1 MHNLM
6 HHWQIFVFAGI
17 IFLIIE
23 IFTPVLFF
31 LNFAIACFIT
41 AIFALY
47 ITDWNI
53 LVPCFVALSAIFLF
67 FLRPFLLKSRNN
79 NNQKTGVEEKYIG
92 KIAKVT
98 EKITSNSGVVSI
110 YNERWEARTNNGEE
124 IPADSDV
131 KIIRNESLVLY
142 VEKVNG

>member
-1 MHNLM
+1 M
-6 HHWQIFVFAGI
+6 HHWQILVFAGI

-41 AIFALY
+41 AILALY

-53 LVPCFVALSAIFLF
+53 LVPSFVALSAIFLF
-67 FLRPFLLKSRNN
+67 FLRPFLLKARNN

-110 YNERWEARTNNGEE
+110 YNERWEARTNDGEE

-131 KIIRNESLVLY
+131 KIVRNESLILF
-142 VEKVNG
+142 VEKI

>member
-1 MHNLM
+1 MHN
-6 HHWQIFVFAGI
+6 WQILIFAGI

-53 LVPCFVALSAIFLF
+53 LVPSFVALSAIFLF

-124 IPADSDV
+124 IPAASDV
-131 KIIRNESLVLY
+131 KIVRNESLILF
-142 VEKVNG
+142 VEKI